1 MGIFNLFGKTEIKKE
16 YHENGKL
23 KCEYE
28 YKSGKKHG
36 YEKGFHENGSL
47 RYETQWVNGKQNG
60 EVSSFDEQGNKIKQ
74 SFLKMGRYEGPQK
87 EWWTNGNLK
96 ADRVMKND
104 EVFSEI
110 TYSPNGSVVVFED
123 KLEDKGIVSYHNG
136 KPFTGIMFSET
147 TPSPTGFPIKVNI
160 ETEMV
165 DGLKDGIRTDFY
177 DNGKIK
183 LQTKFSKDKF
193 VNILGYFDYEGNNI
207 LEAKTCVFYTMLEEK
222 DNIFS
227 FKKKPFNGVSYSQYG
242 SWTAFYKDG
251 VQISSKHYFADGSVK
266 SITENIDGNKIELK
280 GWIKIDDEG
289 NYDENGKKIL
299 VREYKDGKKI
309 AYYENGNKKSED
321 DVNRKKSKKDS
332 SNSYTEIRYFKNG
345 NLNTKE
351 VKTKF
356 DSDGNNGGVT
366 IEYSEFYE
374 TGELKKEKVSDKKYE
389 TKYVSYHKNKTIKS
403 IVVSESRW
411 THEGHTFEFDE
422 KGNEIST
429 IDPNSEKEQEARK
442 YLKLKTASK
451 EEIISA
457 NKKEI
462 DRLNREINVNIDD
475 IDFKTT
481 VGEFEKAGPEYAIR
495 DEDGY
500 EVIKLDDNSNEYTLY
515 TSDSPDE
522 VAAFFMNFTKK
533 EIVVTAEHNGYDEEL
548 GDIYITEVA
557 FINCECPEEEKKYY
571 NGELFIE
578 YNGKLLETNS
588 DDYKKINFD
597 EIWDEAEIRNSGV
610 ECILYSEYLK
620 HLNADK

>member
-1 MGIFNLFGKTEIKKE
+1 MGIFDFFAKPEVRKE
-16 YHENGKL
+16 FYENGKL
-23 KCEYE
+23 KNEATF
-28 YKSGKKHG
+28 KSGKKHG

-74 SFLKMGRYEGPQK
+74 SFLKMGSYEGPQK
-87 EWWTNGNLK
+87 EWWANGNLK

-136 KPFTGIMFSET
+136 KPFTGIMFLET
-147 TPSPTGFPIKVNI
+147 TRSLTGLPIKVNI

-165 DGLKDGIRTDFY
+165 DGLKDGIRTDFC

-207 LEAKTCVFYTMLEEK
+207 LEAKKCVFYTMLEEK

-227 FKKKPFNGVSYSQYG
+227 YKKKPFNGVSYSQYG
-242 SWTAFYKDG
+242 GWTALYKDG
-251 VQISSKHYFADGSVK
+251 VKISSKDYFADRTVK
-266 SITENIDGNKIELK
+266 SISENINGEMIELK

-289 NYDENGKKIL
+289 NYDEDGKKIL
-299 VREYKDGKKI
+299 VREYKDGRKI
-309 AYYENGNKKSED
+309 EYYENGNLKSEE
-321 DVNRKKSKKDS
+321 DVFKKMSNKDS
-332 SNSYTEIRYFKNG
+332 SKTFTLKKYYENG

-351 VKTKF
+351 VKTKY

-389 TKYVSYHKNKTIKS
+389 TKYISYHKNKKIKS
-403 IVVSESRW
+403 IVVSESEW
-411 THEGHTFEFDE
+411 THKGHTFEFDE
-422 KGNEIST
+422 KGNEISK
-429 IDPNSEKEQEARK
+429 IDPKSEKEHEARK

-451 EEIISA
+451 DDISNA
-457 NKKEI
+457 KKKE
-462 DRLNREINVNIDD
+462 DNRLKRKITVNIDD
-475 IDFKTT
+475 IIFETT
-481 VGEFEKAGPEYAIR
+481 VGEFESAGPEYAIR

-500 EVIKLDDNSNEYTLY
+500 EVIKLDDNSDEYTLY
-515 TSDSPDE
+515 TSDSADD
-522 VAAFFMNFTKK
+522 VAAFFRSFTKK
-533 EIVVTAEHNGYDEEL
+533 EIVISAEYNGFDEEL
-548 GDIYITEVA
+548 GDIYIKEVA
-557 FINCECPEEEKKYY
+557 FINCDCPDEQKKYY

-578 YNGKLLETNS
+578 LKGKLIETNS
-588 DDYKKINFD
+588 DNYKKINFD

-610 ECILYSEYLK
+610 ECILYSEYSVG
-620 HLNADK
+620 